1 MSGSRLQSCWN
12 FDSSNLR
19 SRELK
24 FELAEKEKNMPK
36 ILIDIPASTK
46 YYVDHKRDMN
56 PIMDIIWEATRK
68 GVVIPDYATN
78 GEVIASMFP
87 NIEIE
92 YRDDV
97 VDVYGLSSFSVT
109 FKQNWWDAP
118 YERKEK

>member
-1 MSGSRLQSCWN
+1 
-12 FDSSNLR
+12 
-19 SRELK
+19 
-24 FELAEKEKNMPK
+24 MPK

-46 YYVDHKRDMN
+46 YYVDHKRDTD
-56 PIMDIIWEATRK
+56 PVIDIIWEATRK

>member
-1 MSGSRLQSCWN
+1 
-12 FDSSNLR
+12 
-19 SRELK
+19 
-24 FELAEKEKNMPK
+24 MPK
-36 ILIDIPASTK
+36 ILIDIPASTE
-46 YYVDHKRDMN
+46 YYVDHKRDIY
-56 PIMDIIWEATRK
+56 PVIDIIWEATRK

-109 FKQNWWDAP
+109 FKQDWWDTP
-118 YERKEK
+118 YDCSKMSSRKGNENATD